1 MEEKKA
7 TNVYWHKGSIT
18 PKDRERMSG
27 HKGVC
32 LWYTGLSASG
42 KSTIAMRV
50 EEKLFERGFR
60 TFVLD
65 GDNIRHGLNKNLGF
79 SPEDRKENIRRIGEV
94 SKLFVSAGI
103 IVGTAFISP
112 YREDRDNVR
121 NLLNDNE
128 FVEIFIKADLK
139 TCEERDPKGLYKK
152 ALAGEIKEFTGISA
166 PYEEPLNP
174 ELVIN
179 TTEEDN
185 IDLNAD
191 KVISY
196 LEQKEIISSG
206 QSNVYENQDAEL

>member
-1 MEEKKA
+1 MAENKA
-7 TNVYWHKGSIT
+7 TNVHWHEGNIT
-18 PKDRERMSG
+18 PNDRERLNG

-42 KSTIAMRV
+42 KSSIAVRV
-50 EEKLFERGFR
+50 EEKLFEWGIR

-79 SPEDRKENIRRIGEV
+79 SPEDRTENIRRIGEV
-94 SKLFVSAGI
+94 SKLFVDAG
-103 IVGTAFISP
+103 VVVCTAFISP
-112 YREDRDNVR
+112 YREDRDNAR
-121 NLLNDNE
+121 KIMKEGE
-128 FVEIFIKADLK
+128 FIEIFVKADLK

-179 TTEEDN
+179 TTEETDIN
-185 IDLNAD
+185 KNAD
-191 KVISY
+191 KVVKY
-196 LEQKEIISSG
+196 LMENEYLHSEIKG
-206 QSNVYENQDAEL
+206 KLKAAGY

>member
-1 MEEKKA
+1 MSENKS
-7 TNVYWHKGSIT
+7 TNITWHNGSIS
-18 PKDRERMSG
+18 KEDRTRLSG

-42 KSTIAMRV
+42 KSTIAMKV
-50 EEKLFERGFR
+50 EEKLFEKGMR

-79 SPEDRKENIRRIGEV
+79 SPEDRVENIRRIGEV
-94 SKLFVSAGI
+94 SKLFVEAGT
-103 IVGTAFISP
+103 IVSTAFISP

-121 NLLNDNE
+121 KLYEKGE
-128 FVEIFIKADLK
+128 FVEIYIKAELE

-174 ELVIN
+174 ELIVN
-179 TTEEDN
+179 TTEE
-185 IDLNAD
+185 IDIDKNAD
-191 KVISY
+191 KVINY
-196 LEQKEIISSG
+196 LTLNGYILSREEAATG
-206 QSNVYENQDAEL
+206 TNA